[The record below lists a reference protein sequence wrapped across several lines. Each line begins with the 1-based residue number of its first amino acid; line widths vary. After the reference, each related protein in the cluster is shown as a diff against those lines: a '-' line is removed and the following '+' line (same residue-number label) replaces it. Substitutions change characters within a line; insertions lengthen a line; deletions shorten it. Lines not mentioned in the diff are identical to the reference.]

1 MTSSR
6 FQKGRSGNPKG
17 RPKAKPATQPSAF
30 DIVMDRTLTVVQ
42 GGQERE
48 LTVEEALQLKTYQDA
63 IGGSR
68 MAQREVLKM
77 IAKREKA
84 LAAKTP
90 PRTAT
95 VKFRIENSDPGNAD
109 QAMVLLGIAEFHLDP
124 YQKLKLKPWAVQ
136 AALSRRG
143 RRSLTDKDLAEVRRC
158 VQDPD
163 SINWPRVSAS

>member
-1 MTSSR
+1 MIATR

-17 RPKAKPATQPSAF
+17 RPKAKPEVRPSAF

-48 LTVEEALQLKTYQDA
+48 LTIEEALQFKTYQDA

-77 IAKREKA
+77 IKKREHA
-84 LAAKTP
+84 MGAHRP
-90 PRTAT
+90 PTRPITMRAETA
-95 VKFRIENSDPGNAD
+95 DPRNAD
-109 QAMVLLGIAEFHLDP
+109 RAMVLLGIANTYDDP
-124 YQKLKLKPWAVQ
+124 IPGLKLRTWAVQ

-143 RRSLTDKDLAEVRRC
+143 RRSLSAKDLAEVRRS
-158 VQDPD
+158 VEDPD
-163 SINWPRVSAS
+163 AIKWPHGIVG